1 MSNSTLSQEIYERL
15 RVDIRSGTLEPRKPL
30 RMEWLKSTY
39 GIGATPLRE
48 ALSRLSAEHLTI
60 IEGGRGFRVAGVS
73 LKDFEELLSLRDDLE
88 RKALHDAIKKGDD
101 RWEANIVAC
110 FHRLSKMP
118 WHKLEGDPA
127 ELEERE
133 ERHRAFHSAI
143 IMACDSKWL
152 MRLWDQLS
160 AHMER
165 YRRISMRGIPVSK
178 PVSIEIEKEHQRL
191 MDAVLERDFDRALGV
206 LVPHRRRTSQA
217 VRTKLGTEAARD

>member
-1 MSNSTLSQEIYERL
+1 MSTSTLSQEIYDRL
-15 RVDIRSGTLEPRKPL
+15 RVDIRSGTLEPRMPL
-30 RMEWLKSTY
+30 RMEWLKTNY

-73 LKDFEELLSLRDDLE
+73 LKDFEELISLRDDLE
-88 RKALHDAIKKGDD
+88 RKALKDAIEKGDD
-101 RWEANIVAC
+101 RWEANIVGC
-110 FHRLSKMP
+110 YHRLSKMP
-118 WHKLEGDPA
+118 WHKLKSDFA

-133 ERHRAFHSAI
+133 ERHRAFHSAL

-165 YRRISMRGIPVSK
+165 YRRICMRGIEVPGPVSE
-178 PVSIEIEKEHQRL
+178 EIEKEHQTL
-191 MDAVLERDFDRALGV
+191 MESVLDRDFKRAMAILA
-206 LVPHRRRTSQA
+206 PHRRRTTEA
-217 VRTKLGTEAARD
+217 VRKKLGDP